1 MGTVR
6 LPARSPGEGPTISA
20 FAHGLDARRYI
31 CPAVVERRIAQLLDP
46 DGSLL
51 VLAVTGAGGLGKSA
65 ALRSAARRAADH
77 GHTVINIDGRRA
89 DAAAAIGEL
98 ADLPGGRTLVAIDE
112 ADQFGAGLH
121 ALGRAVGNLPA
132 TTRVILAAHHLPS
145 GWLPEHLDPL
155 TGRLRLA
162 TLGARDADALLLGY
176 GVTDP
181 AARECVATWAAG
193 LPLALVLGAGAWV
206 MSGGAAGPEFT
217 LPVETEVDLVDRM
230 VGPALAQLD
239 PDLLAV
245 AALAGG
251 VDVRLLAEVLPDSD
265 AEGGLARLQGCTFVE
280 RAGARLLLHPR
291 LAAAIAARLR
301 EADPTRAEALT
312 LRIAAHLRDR
322 AVAGEHPALPW
333 LAGLVHDPALRA
345 GLAPPVSAELY
356 VDRVR
361 PGDAV
366 AIRDVLDRRWPGTWS
381 LVEPW
386 LRTDAAHVVR
396 RPDGAPAGVVAT
408 LPLARAAEFD
418 RACRTTIDPLLEY
431 ARAGGLTDR
440 AVVTPFQIALEDGEP
455 DPDLLRIRNAV
466 ALQRCGVANPRIDLV
481 AEVTGS
487 EAERAVLAAYGYQE
501 IDGVRTTVASVRG
514 WVADVGS
521 PGLAGLLYDAVAAEQ
536 GRPPLAAAGAGANL
550 LSAIENFHCDAL
562 LVQLPEAPS
571 DLPVERAAERVR
583 VWARDSVAAL
593 LADEPGLLGLVV
605 QRYLEPGATHES
617 VMRDQF
623 ASRAT
628 YFRRLRRARTIL
640 GGDEDPGI
648 RTIKRS

>member
-6 LPARSPGEGPTISA
+6 LPAQPSGQGPTISA
-20 FAHGLDARRYI
+20 FAHGLDAQRYV
-31 CPAVVERRIAQLLDP
+31 CPAVVQRRIAQLLDP
-46 DGSLL
+46 AGALL

-65 ALRSAARRAADH
+65 ALREAARCATDD
-77 GHTVINIDGRRA
+77 GHTVISIDGRRA
-89 DAAAAIGEL
+89 DAAELIGEL
-98 ADLPGGRTLVAIDE
+98 SNLPGGRTLVAIDE

-121 ALGRAVGNLPA
+121 ALGRALGDLPA
-132 TTRVILAAHHLPS
+132 TTRVILAAHHLPP
-145 GWLPEHLDPL
+145 GWLPEHLEPL
-155 TGRLRLA
+155 AGRLRLA
-162 TLGARDADALLLGY
+162 ALAAKDADALLLGY
-176 GVTDP
+176 GVADP
-181 AARECVATWAAG
+181 AARESVASWAAG
-193 LPLALVLGAGAWV
+193 LPLALVLGAGAWAT
-206 MSGGAAGPEFT
+206 SRGAAGPAFT
-217 LPVETEVDLVDRM
+217 LPRETEHDLVDRI

-265 AEGGLARLQGCTFVE
+265 AEAGLARLQECTFVE
-280 RAGARLLLHPR
+280 RMGARLLLHPR
-291 LAAAIAARLR
+291 LAEAIAVRMR

-322 AVAGEHPALPW
+322 AVAGEHVLPW

-361 PGDAV
+361 PGDAA
-366 AIRDVLDRRWPGTWS
+366 AIREVLDRRWPGTWS

-386 LRTDAAHVVR
+386 LRTDVLHVVR
-396 RPDGAPAGVVAT
+396 RPDGGPAGVVAT
-408 LPLARAAEFD
+408 LPLARAVECD
-418 RACRTTIDPLLEY
+418 RACRTTIGPLLDHAQRE
-431 ARAGGLTDR
+431 GLTDR
-440 AVVTPFQIALEDGEP
+440 AVVTPFQIALEEGEP

-481 AEVTGS
+481 VEVTGS
-487 EAERAVLAAYGYQE
+487 EAERSVLAAYGYQE
-501 IDGVRTTVASVRG
+501 IDGVRTSVASARG
-514 WVADVGS
+514 WVADVG
-521 PGLAGLLYDAVAAEQ
+521 PAGLAGLLYDAVAAEH
-536 GRPPLAAAGAGANL
+536 GRPPLARAGGGDSL
-550 LSAIENFHCDAL
+550 LRALEDFHSDVAL
-562 LVQLPEAPS
+562 AQLPEAPA

-583 VWARDSVAAL
+583 VWARDSLAAL

-640 GGDEDPGI
+640 GGADDPAI
-648 RTIKRS
+648 RTIKSS